1 MMAKRYDMTPLC
13 WEILRALEDEG
24 DMSVRGIERIIGREK
39 GDPEVRETMWFL
51 KERGMIR
58 RVSKGTD
65 CLTIWSSVMDI
76 RDIKTDKGRS
86 DIP

>member
-1 MMAKRYDMTPLC
+1 MAKRYDMTPLC

-86 DIP
+86 DMP